1 MPAVDVAWLHMD
13 RSTHLTVV
21 TVVLSFA
28 TPVDWDRVK
37 ELCRERLIECFPR
50 FSQRVV
56 ESRVPWRRVIWEDDP
71 RFDIEHHL
79 HRLALPAPGDRTA
92 LMELVGDLM
101 ATALDHDKPLWDM
114 YLVDGYGSGCAIV
127 CRTHHCI
134 ADGIALSGA
143 LMSLTDATPD
153 STARAAPCPLTA
165 DHIVGEGNGGAARGG
180 SLGGLRRA
188 ASGVAP
194 VLARS
199 LLASSDT
206 RSVLKGRLGIA
217 QRAASTGLIRLDNVR
232 RAAHATGTTVNDLVV
247 SAVTAA
253 MRAYLLERGSPVD
266 ALRAAVPLN
275 LRPLKEPI
283 PREMGNKFGLGLL
296 TLPLS
301 LDDTEERLG
310 EVHRRMAVIKDSPE
324 GRVSYRILSA
334 LGITPLTIE
343 RAIIDFWTAKA
354 TMVMSNVP
362 GPSDAVFLAGTPLES
377 ILAWAPRS
385 GSLPM
390 SVTVF
395 SYNGQISASLA
406 VDARLIPDPERIA
419 AGVEEEL
426 GELQRLASR
435 LTTPER
441 ALAGQTGEA

>member
-1 MPAVDVAWLHMD
+1 
-13 RSTHLTVV
+13 
-21 TVVLSFA
+21 
-28 TPVDWDRVK
+28 
-37 ELCRERLIECFPR
+37 
-50 FSQRVV
+50 
-56 ESRVPWRRVIWEDDP
+56 
-71 RFDIEHHL
+71 
-79 HRLALPAPGDRTA
+79 
-92 LMELVGDLM
+92 
-101 ATALDHDKPLWDM
+101 
-114 YLVDGYGSGCAIV
+114 
-127 CRTHHCI
+127 
-134 ADGIALSGA
+134 
-143 LMSLTDATPD
+143 
-153 STARAAPCPLTA
+153 
-165 DHIVGEGNGGAARGG
+165 
-180 SLGGLRRA
+180 
-188 ASGVAP
+188 
-194 VLARS
+194 
-199 LLASSDT
+199 
-206 RSVLKGRLGIA
+206 
-217 QRAASTGLIRLDNVR
+217 
-232 RAAHATGTTVNDLVV
+232 
-247 SAVTAA
+247 
-253 MRAYLLERGSPVD
+253 
-266 ALRAAVPLN
+266 
-275 LRPLKEPI
+275 
-283 PREMGNKFGLGLL
+283 
-296 TLPLS
+296 
-301 LDDTEERLG
+301 
-310 EVHRRMAVIKDSPE
+310 MAVIKDSPE